1 MITSRYKN
9 DSAHHIPYGE
19 VHGCTWLPLVPN
31 PTLSLSLDNLPSLVP
46 FYSFVMSRMLHKW
59 NHLECTIWR
68 FWVLFYCNIIIW
80 RINASCVFSRLCL
93 WLTNNTLQ
101 SECSAVC
108 GTIHL
113 LKGIW
118 IPKVLT
124 SRTKSSVN
132 NSSVEF
138 MNLGLH
144 FSEINALGC
153 KCWVIE
159 CLYIVVDFNKLMTNS
174 FSERKKM

>member
-1 MITSRYKN
+1 MYYLKIL
-9 DSAHHIPYGE
+9 G
-19 VHGCTWLPLVPN
+19 
-31 PTLSLSLDNLPSLVP
+31 
-46 FYSFVMSRMLHKW
+46 FF
-59 NHLECTIWR
+59 
-68 FWVLFYCNIIIW
+68 FYCNIIIW
-80 RINASCVFSRLCL
+80 RINASCVFSRLYL
-93 WLTNNTLQ
+93 WLTNNILQ

-113 LKGIW
+113 LKDIW

-144 FSEINALGC
+144 FSEINAPDC

-159 CLYIVVDFNKLMTNS
+159 CLYIVVNFNKLMTNCFFRLENNVIKWDIGHTFYQQGLNNPVS
-174 FSERKKM
+174 LHPCHFLHSHR

>member
-1 MITSRYKN
+1 MILPITSLME
-9 DSAHHIPYGE
+9 PM
-19 VHGCTWLPLVPN
+19 HGCTWLPLVPN
-31 PTLSLSLDNLPSLVP
+31 PTLSLSLSVFYLLSLSTV
-46 FYSFVMSRMLHKW
+46 LW
-59 NHLECTIWR
+59 CQECYINGIILN
-68 FWVLFYCNIIIW
+68 VLFEDSGFFFYCNIIIW
-80 RINASCVFSRLCL
+80 RINASCVFSRLYL
-93 WLTNNTLQ
+93 WLTNNILQ

-113 LKGIW
+113 LKDIW

-144 FSEINALGC
+144 FSEINAPDC

-159 CLYIVVDFNKLMTNS
+159 CLYIVVDFNKLMTNC
-174 FSERKKM
+174 FFR